1 MATILEMAAEIVAAH
16 ASTTNMT
23 GEELISE
30 LSDVYNALNNLDK
43 GEVVTETLP
52 EEQGPAVSRKK
63 AFGKDKIFCMICG
76 KGMKTLSRHLKTS
89 HDMTASEYRKQFD
102 IPRSQSLASKN
113 YSETRRQMAI
123 DRGLGEK
130 LAMARAAQNKGRSK
144 KKSVTPFPPKTAKSR
159 LNISGGSLVIN

>member
-23 GEELISE
+23 KEELVSE
-30 LSDVYNALNNLDK
+30 LADVYKALSGLEK
-43 GEVVTETLP
+43 GETVCETVD
-52 EEQGPAVSRKK
+52 EEQGPAVTRKK

-89 HDMTASEYRKQFD
+89 HQMTASEYRKQFD
-102 IPRSQSLASKN
+102 IPRSQSLAAKS

-130 LAMARAAQNKGRSK
+130 LAKARAASGRGRGK
-144 KKSVTPFPPKTAKSR
+144 KKA
-159 LNISGGSLVIN
+159 